1 MKKIK
6 RLKMA
11 LVILGGMSMI
21 FTSCSEDDLAIQ
33 GCTDITATNYIV
45 SATVDDGTCSYLSDL
60 FIGEYS
66 IEDSIMGGMIADAW
80 SAKRNYNIEISQDPD
95 YPNQII
101 IKNWAKIYVSDL
113 GSTEDFTQVIAQVDG
128 DSLFVSFQ
136 EVSDTD
142 GYHAHTSNGKVTAD
156 SIFFNFEYE
165 NWFGEVFWG
174 YGRGKRL
181 E

>member
-6 RLKMA
+6 RLKIS
-11 LVILGGMSMI
+11 LVILGGMSMV
-21 FTSCSEDDLAIQ
+21 FTSCSENDLEIQ
-33 GCTDITATNYIV
+33 GCTDIRATNYNF
-45 SATVDDGTCSYLSDL
+45 SATADDGTCSYLTER
-60 FIGEYS
+60 FIGKYS
-66 IEDSIMGGMIADAW
+66 IVDSIMGGMIVDAW

-101 IKNWAKIYVSDL
+101 IKNWAKIHVSDL

>member
-21 FTSCSEDDLAIQ
+21 FSSCSEDDLAIQ

-66 IEDSIMGGMIADAW
+66 IEDS
-80 SAKRNYNIEISQDPD
+80 
-95 YPNQII
+95 
-101 IKNWAKIYVSDL
+101 L
-113 GSTEDFTQVIAQVDG
+113 GLVRSRYC
-128 DSLFVSFQ
+128 SFVSHSRHLQTF
-136 EVSDTD
+136 
-142 GYHAHTSNGKVTAD
+142 HP
-156 SIFFNFEYE
+156 
-165 NWFGEVFWG
+165 
-174 YGRGKRL
+174 
-181 E
+181 

>member
-6 RLKMA
+6 MV

-66 IEDSIMGGMIADAW
+66 IEDSIMGGMIIDVW

-101 IKNWAKIYVSDL
+101 IKNWAKIHVSDL

-142 GYHAHTSNGKVTAD
+142 GYHAHPSNGKVTTD